1 MHARPREQ
9 STGSKSH
16 PAYGLLAKSQQSGV
30 PQTPVRAQVLEAEVL
45 EAVSP
50 AAGILEEQV
59 CVGALPQTWWTPPK
73 QVVSRRDTA
82 TGVASGNPHAIYA
95 P

>member
-1 MHARPREQ
+1 MHAKPREQ
-9 STGSKSH
+9 GTGSKSH

-30 PQTPVRAQVLEAEVL
+30 PQTPVGTEVL

-50 AAGILEEQV
+50 AAGMLEEQV
-59 CVGALPQTWWTPPK
+59 CVGDLPQTWWSPLK
-73 QVVSRRDTA
+73 RVVSRRETA